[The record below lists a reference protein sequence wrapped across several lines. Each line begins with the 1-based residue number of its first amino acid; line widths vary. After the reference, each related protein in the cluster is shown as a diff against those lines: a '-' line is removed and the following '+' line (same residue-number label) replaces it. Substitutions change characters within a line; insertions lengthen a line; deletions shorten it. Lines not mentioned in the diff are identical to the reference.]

1 VGVKSVFGERPDD
14 EEMQEALRKA
24 RRRAADEE
32 RARQAALTHE
42 QRLREALLNSLSEG
56 PTPPKWPVLKPH
68 PWQVEARKRL
78 KQKRPNS

>member
-1 VGVKSVFGERPDD
+1 MFGKRPYD

-56 PTPPKWPVLKPH
+56 PTRPKWSVLKPH